1 MRQRIADLCHASCI
15 DQRTYP
21 LEAEMSLH
29 RYSTSRF
36 SRLATALMTAC
47 VAALGSPQAQAQPVS
62 TAPWERVGI
71 YEGRTLYIDPTT
83 ARRSG
88 SRVQIFTITD
98 LKEPNATARGRQY
111 FSKKAL
117 LELDCAKRTLRV
129 LQDTWYTRRM
139 GQGEPVFQTDAPGQD
154 TYPVQSDSPG
164 ELFWNGACGR
174 R

>member
-1 MRQRIADLCHASCI
+1 MNRSNGITRNRLG
-15 DQRTYP
+15 P
-21 LEAEMSLH
+21 PVSL
-29 RYSTSRF
+29 
-36 SRLATALMTAC
+36 LVLALMTASGLASGQQ
-47 VAALGSPQAQAQPVS
+47 AASS
-62 TAPWERVGI
+62 SSPWERVGI

-117 LELDCAKRTLRV
+117 LELDCSKRTLKV
-129 LQDTWYTRRM
+129 LQDVWYTRRM
-139 GQGEPVFQTDAPGQD
+139 GQGEPVFQTDGQPEGP
-154 TYPVQSDSPG
+154 YPVQSDSPG

>member
-1 MRQRIADLCHASCI
+1 MNHTQFGSHTQVSARPAPAG
-15 DQRTYP
+15 
-21 LEAEMSLH
+21 A
-29 RYSTSRF
+29 
-36 SRLATALMTAC
+36 ALMLVAWCLVAC
-47 VAALGSPQAQAQPVS
+47 GSAVANDTNPVS
-62 TAPWERVGI
+62 PWERVGT

-117 LELDCAKRTLRV
+117 LEFDCSQRTFKV
-129 LQDTWYTRRM
+129 LQDTWHTRRM
-139 GQGEPVFQTDAPGQD
+139 GQGEPVFQPAGNPEGPF
-154 TYPVQSDSPG
+154 PVQGDSPG
-164 ELFWNGACGR
+164 ELFWRGACGR

>member
-1 MRQRIADLCHASCI
+1 MRQEIADLCHASCI
-15 DQRTYP
+15 DSRTYP
-21 LEAEMSLH
+21 SEAEMSLNLH
-29 RYSTSRF
+29 TSTRRSH
-36 SRLATALMTAC
+36 LAAIFMSVCAT
-47 VAALGSPQAQAQPVS
+47 VSAAHQAQAQSIS

-117 LELDCAKRTLRV
+117 LELDCTKRTLRV

>member
-1 MRQRIADLCHASCI
+1 MLRLSRSTHFRASVLMACIALPWATYAS
-15 DQRTYP
+15 
-21 LEAEMSLH
+21 
-29 RYSTSRF
+29 
-36 SRLATALMTAC
+36 
-47 VAALGSPQAQAQPVS
+47 VADASA

-83 ARRSG
+83 ARKSG

-117 LELDCAKRTLRV
+117 LELDCSKRTLKV
-129 LQDTWYTRRM
+129 LQDVWYTRRM
-139 GQGEPVFQTDAPGQD
+139 GQGEPVFQTDGQPEGP
-154 TYPVQSDSPG
+154 YPVQSDSPG

>member
-1 MRQRIADLCHASCI
+1 MNRSNGTTQNRLSAPVSLLVLTLMTNSGLASG
-15 DQRTYP
+15 Q
-21 LEAEMSLH
+21 
-29 RYSTSRF
+29 STS
-36 SRLATALMTAC
+36 
-47 VAALGSPQAQAQPVS
+47 S
-62 TAPWERVGI
+62 TSPWERVGI

-83 ARRSG
+83 ARKSG

-117 LELDCAKRTLRV
+117 LELDCSKRTLKV
-129 LQDTWYTRRM
+129 LQDVWYTRRM
-139 GQGEPVFQTDAPGQD
+139 GQGEPVFQTDGQPEGP
-154 TYPVQSDSPG
+154 YPVQSDSPG

>member
-1 MRQRIADLCHASCI
+1 MLRHSHSRHRWALVLVAIVALPLATSADL
-15 DQRTYP
+15 
-21 LEAEMSLH
+21 
-29 RYSTSRF
+29 
-36 SRLATALMTAC
+36 
-47 VAALGSPQAQAQPVS
+47 AQAS
-62 TAPWERVGI
+62 ATAPWERVGV

-83 ARRSG
+83 ARKSG

-117 LELDCAKRTLRV
+117 LELDCSNRTLKV

-139 GQGEPVFQTDAPGQD
+139 GQGEPVFQTDGPPQGP
-154 TYPVQSDSPG
+154 YPVQGDSPG

>member
-1 MRQRIADLCHASCI
+1 
-15 DQRTYP
+15 
-21 LEAEMSLH
+21 MSLH

-36 SRLATALMTAC
+36 SRLATALMTAY
-47 VAALGSPQAQAQPVS
+47 AATLGSPKAQAQSVS

-117 LELDCAKRTLRV
+117 LELDCGKRTLRV